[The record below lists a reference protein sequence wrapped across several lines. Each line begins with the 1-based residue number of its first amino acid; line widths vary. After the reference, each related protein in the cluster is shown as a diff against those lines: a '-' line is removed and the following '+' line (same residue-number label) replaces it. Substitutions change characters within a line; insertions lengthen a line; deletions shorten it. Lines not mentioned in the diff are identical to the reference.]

1 MRKRGVAL
9 AAGLAL
15 MGLAACGDGAGSSE
29 SDSRATID
37 IGYFP
42 VLSPV
47 PFIQDDD
54 EFNQNYDVNWV
65 PVEQGLPGAASAL
78 AAGRLDLVY
87 ANSFSATIIFSQS
100 PDEARFIGQSFVNE
114 NVTVASKAS
123 GIDRIEQIHD
133 RKVAV
138 SGEKTASTIY
148 FEIGL
153 SQAGVDHESNEY
165 FISGTGAGMVG
176 VLDSGDI
183 DVAAGYVP
191 YTADMVQKGIGKVIF
206 DANDAIG
213 GPAPGDGFIASTDWL
228 EKNPDAARDVLRA
241 QFRATDHIEQNPDDA
256 YPVMAE
262 FADTTE
268 KAVRYS
274 FESKMIEIP
283 DSYVPDAE
291 AIDTAARLADE
302 LGFAPK
308 GVDDLAGFAEQFFDT
323 ELAEEVEGER

>member
-1 MRKRGVAL
+1 MKKGYVAV

-15 MGLAACGDGAGSSE
+15 TLGLASCGNDDDSSSDDGGG
-29 SDSRATID
+29 TIT

-47 PFIQDDD
+47 PFIQEDE
-54 EFNQNYDVNWV
+54 EFNGEYDVEWV

-100 PDEARFIGQSFVNE
+100 PDQAQFIGQSFVNE
-114 NVTVASKAS
+114 NVTVVSNAS
-123 GIDRIEQIHD
+123 GIESIEEITDR
-133 RKVAV
+133 RVVV
-138 SGEKTASTIY
+138 SGEATASTIY

-153 SQAGVDHESNEY
+153 SQAGVDPETNEY
-165 FISGTGAGMVG
+165 FVAGTGSGMVG
-176 VLDSGDI
+176 VLDSGDVE
-183 DVAAGYVP
+183 VAAGYVP
-191 YTADMVQKGIGKVIF
+191 YTADMVLRDIGEVIF

-228 EKNPDAARDVLRA
+228 DQNPEAAEDVLRA
-241 QFRATDHIEQNPDDA
+241 QFRATDHIKNNPDEA

-268 KAVRYS
+268 EAVEYS
-274 FESKMIEIP
+274 FESEMIAIP
-283 DSYVPDAE
+283 ETYVPDLD
-291 AIDTAARLADE
+291 AITTAVTLADE
-302 LGFAPK
+302 LGFAPD
-308 GVDDLAGFAEQFFDT
+308 GVDDLPGFAQDFFNT
-323 ELAEEVEGER
+323 EIAEAAEG